1 MPPAPTATSPAFR
14 AWLVVGLLA
23 GVACLN
29 YLDRVI
35 LTTMRGSII
44 SAIPMTDA
52 QFGLLTSAFLWVYAF
67 MSPVGGFLAD
77 RISRTKV
84 IVGSLLL
91 WSAVTWLTAHTTT
104 FNELLVTRLLMGL
117 GEACYIPAALALI
130 SDYHRGP
137 TRSLA
142 TGMHMIGISVGQGLG
157 GLGGVLAERHDWTYP
172 FTLFGGIGVAYS
184 VLLLAILRDLP
195 PAPLATGETATAP
208 VGFWTAVRSL
218 FRLPS
223 YRLALAY
230 WGLVSI
236 GSWAV
241 LGWLP
246 TLLGERF
253 SLSQGTAG
261 MSATG
266 YLQPAA
272 WAGLIVGGLWSD
284 YASRRN
290 PRGRLYVTIVGL
302 CIAAPAICLGANA
315 TVLWAAIAGF
325 MLWSFGL
332 AFANANMM
340 PILCLIADQ
349 RYRATGYGILNLCS
363 TSIGGLTIYLGGALR
378 DAQIPVTVIFNAS
391 VFILLVCCVLLY
403 LIKPPGA
410 AAKP

>member
-1 MPPAPTATSPAFR
+1 MVA
-14 AWLVVGLLA
+14 LLA

-44 SAIPMTDA
+44 SAIPMSDA

-84 IVGSLLL
+84 IIGSLLL
-91 WSAVTWLTAHTTT
+91 WSAVTWLTAHATT
-104 FNELLVTRLLMGL
+104 FNGLLVTRLLMGL

-142 TGMHMIGISVGQGLG
+142 TGIHMIGISVGQGLG

-172 FTLFGGIGVAYS
+172 FTLFGGIGIAYS
-184 VLLLAILRDLP
+184 LLLLAVLRDVP
-195 PAPLATGETATAP
+195 TAPLATGVAPVAP
-208 VGFWTAVRSL
+208 VGFWSTVRSL
-218 FRLPS
+218 FRMPA
-223 YRLALAY
+223 YRFALAY

-236 GSWAV
+236 GSWCV

-272 WAGLIVGGLWSD
+272 WVGLIVGGMWSD
-284 YASRRN
+284 FASRRN

-302 CIAAPAICLGANA
+302 CIAAPAIYLGTNA

-325 MLWSFGL
+325 MVWSFGL

-349 RYRATGYGILNLCS
+349 RHRATGYGILNLCS
-363 TSIGGLTIYLGGALR
+363 TSIGGATIYLGGALR
-378 DAQIPVTVIFNAS
+378 DARIPVTVIFNAS
-391 VFILLVCCVLLY
+391 VFILLICCVLLY
-403 LIKPPGA
+403 LIKLPPGA
-410 AAKP
+410 AAKS

>member
-1 MPPAPTATSPAFR
+1 
-14 AWLVVGLLA
+14 
-23 GVACLN
+23 
-29 YLDRVI
+29 
-35 LTTMRGSII
+35 
-44 SAIPMTDA
+44 
-52 QFGLLTSAFLWVYAF
+52 
-67 MSPVGGFLAD
+67 
-77 RISRTKV
+77 
-84 IVGSLLL
+84 
-91 WSAVTWLTAHTTT
+91 
-104 FNELLVTRLLMGL
+104 
-117 GEACYIPAALALI
+117 
-130 SDYHRGP
+130 
-137 TRSLA
+137 
-142 TGMHMIGISVGQGLG
+142 
-157 GLGGVLAERHDWTYP
+157 
-172 FTLFGGIGVAYS
+172 
-184 VLLLAILRDLP
+184 
-195 PAPLATGETATAP
+195 

-272 WAGLIVGGLWSD
+272 WVGLIVGGLWSD
-284 YASRRN
+284 YASRHN

-315 TVLWAAIAGF
+315 TVLWAAITGF
-325 MLWSFGL
+325 MFWSFGL

-363 TSIGGLTIYLGGALR
+363 TSIGGITIYLGGALR

-403 LIKPPGA
+403 LIKPPPGVTS
-410 AAKP
+410 KS